1 MIPVCFWE
9 ASALLSKEA
18 VAQVSPALHFSKAG
32 LPLQLAVQ
40 LPSGQRFAGCV
51 FFSKETLLC
60 SWSAGAWD
68 WFGGRPVCVCAR
80 RGFIL
85 PAAGGWRRMRAIT
98 RDFRNQ
104 RRSRPAERAA
114 EQPLQSVGSGGAEQ
128 CRVSEQ
134 SWTWA
139 AGSDVSDLAAVWP
152 NGIVGGSEKSDISE
166 NGDVQVGEVKYG
178 TKREREAEGMTREW
192 GWSS

>member
-1 MIPVCFWE
+1 MHNFIIGKSSRDSRLLLRGF
-9 ASALLSKEA
+9 ALLCSVKKPWLKCHQLSTLA
-18 VAQVSPALHFSKAG
+18 DFSKAG

-60 SWSAGAWD
+60 SQSAGAWD

-128 CRVSEQ
+128 CRVSRAGREQ
-134 SWTWA
+134 
-139 AGSDVSDLAAVWP
+139 LAV
-152 NGIVGGSEKSDISE
+152 
-166 NGDVQVGEVKYG
+166 
-178 TKREREAEGMTREW
+178 M
-192 GWSS
+192 